1 MTNRS
6 LLSFF
11 LCIGILVAFTASGVA
26 DDDVAKAKKAKG
38 DEKTPA
44 EKVVKKKD
52 ASAEEKPGPED
63 ARSKKRKGKAKA
75 DKKKPGNKKSGGEDS
90 EKKPEPKTET
100 PESKPADSEKPKPE
114 TPPTVE
120 VKQERFAIEVE
131 LDGTFAAKKGTE
143 IAIDPESWSAYVVLK
158 AVEHGAKVK
167 KGELLIA
174 CDTEEIDEALE
185 DARRD
190 FEIADLEFKRTTS
203 EYELLKKLTPMEL
216 AEMKR
221 SHAWAKED
229 EAYFW
234 ESQLPLE
241 KEMIELSFEFS
252 KFRLEYAK
260 EELRQL
266 EEMYGEDELTEETEE
281 IILKRARKQ
290 VEAAEF
296 MYRMEEAQYER
307 EKSTLLPRT
316 LQERKEGSK
325 RRDMRYRLAEKLFPT
340 AVKQRELVM
349 AKAKIAHQKAKE
361 KLDELIADRKL
372 MTLKAPCDG
381 IVYYGEC
388 VRGKWSS
395 ASSMA
400 SKLKPNG
407 KLGSKAV
414 LLTILGDGP
423 MRVEADF
430 TEKQLR
436 DVREGIKGSVKPTAY
451 PDMKLEGIVD
461 EVIPLPSSGTSFHAA
476 LNLARHPEDAL
487 LHPGMTCQVEL
498 TSYEK
503 EDALTLPPKAIKT
516 DEETDKPYVYIV
528 KDGAEPKRREIK
540 TGRKTDKAVEIL
552 KGLSE
557 GDKVLATPP
566 NGDEEEKSEKPTAK
580 TSAAKK
586 PAEKKPTEK
595 KATAEKAPKKKEAGK
610 GDSPKKK
617 PSPKNDSKES

>member
-63 ARSKKRKGKAKA
+63 ARSKKDKGKAKA
-75 DKKKPGNKKSGGEDS
+75 DKKKPSKKKPGKKKSGGGDS
-90 EKKPEPKTET
+90 GKKPEPKTEA

-114 TPPTVE
+114 PPPTVE
-120 VKQERFAIEVE
+120 VKQERFAIEVK

-174 CDTEEIDEALE
+174 CDTEKIDEALE

-229 EAYFW
+229 ESYFW

-241 KEMIELSFEFS
+241 KDMIELSFEFS

-281 IILKRARKQ
+281 IILKRAPQAGRGGGVHVPDGRSPVRTREVDVASAGTRRAERREQTPRHALPTRGEAFPDGRETARTGNGQGEDCPPEGQGEARRTHRGPKADDAEGTVRRDRLLWGMRPRQ
-290 VEAAEF
+290 VVQRVVDGF
-296 MYRMEEAQYER
+296 QAQA
-307 EKSTLLPRT
+307 
-316 LQERKEGSK
+316 ERK
-325 RRDMRYRLAEKLFPT
+325 A
-340 AVKQRELVM
+340 Q
-349 AKAKIAHQKAKE
+349 
-361 KLDELIADRKL
+361 
-372 MTLKAPCDG
+372 
-381 IVYYGEC
+381 
-388 VRGKWSS
+388 
-395 ASSMA
+395 
-400 SKLKPNG
+400 
-407 KLGSKAV
+407 
-414 LLTILGDGP
+414 
-423 MRVEADF
+423 
-430 TEKQLR
+430 
-436 DVREGIKGSVKPTAY
+436 
-451 PDMKLEGIVD
+451 LEGGPPD
-461 EVIPLPSSGTSFHAA
+461 DSWRRPDAGRGRFHRETTAGRPRR
-476 LNLARHPEDAL
+476 NQGVGEGR
-487 LHPGMTCQVEL
+487 
-498 TSYEK
+498 
-503 EDALTLPPKAIKT
+503 PPIRT
-516 DEETDKPYVYIV
+516 
-528 KDGAEPKRREIK
+528 
-540 TGRKTDKAVEIL
+540 
-552 KGLSE
+552 
-557 GDKVLATPP
+557 
-566 NGDEEEKSEKPTAK
+566 
-580 TSAAKK
+580 
-586 PAEKKPTEK
+586 
-595 KATAEKAPKKKEAGK
+595 
-610 GDSPKKK
+610 
-617 PSPKNDSKES
+617 